1 MDTDYKLSVRLMTYN
16 HERHIAQAIESV
28 LNQKTNF
35 PVELV
40 IGDDNSTDQNLQII
54 QQYKDT
60 TNVTIR
66 VLDRKNNNRYNE
78 LRRKHKR
85 IYNFVDIL
93 NNCNGQYIAL
103 LDGDDYWTDPF
114 KLQKQI
120 NFLEQN
126 KDFALCFHAVKIV
139 DETNTSNIETPLYL
153 NRPEITTIEDLC
165 QGNYI
170 YTASSVFRNGLIK
183 EFPTWYYKCS
193 IGDWPLYLM
202 IAEHGKIKFINE
214 EMAVYRK
221 HGGGI
226 WSQRGTVEVFDKYLK
241 TVYLCSKHFD
251 KKYKKYFFQNKIYS
265 YVSTIKIVRPT
276 NIFKAAYYTYK
287 LLLIYKFNKLIIT
300 RKQILKNLIFGYKGN
315 D

>member
-1 MDTDYKLSVRLMTYN
+1 MNSLLISVCIPAYN
-16 HERHIAQAIESV
+16 HVSYIRQCLEGV
-28 LNQKTNF
+28 LMQKTNF
-35 PVELV
+35 QFEILLGEDGSSDGTKEVC
-40 IGDDNSTDQNLQII
+40 ID
-54 QQYKDT
+54 YKKKYPDKIKLFL
-60 TNVTIR
+60 NN
-66 VLDRKNNNRYNE
+66 RKNIIIIDGRPTG
-78 LRRKHKR
+78 RW
-85 IYNFVDIL
+85 NFINL
-93 NNCNGQYIAL
+93 LKNAEGKYIAL

-114 KLQKQI
+114 KLQKQVD
-120 NFLEQN
+120 FLEQN
-126 KDFALCFHAVKIV
+126 KDFALCFHAVKII

-170 YTASSVFRNGLIK
+170 YTASSVFKNGLIK

-287 LLLIYKFNKLIIT
+287 LLLIYKYNKLIIT